1 YKEWLKKEMKSFK
14 KFVHKRKKERRRK
27 DETLPQRPYFEAL
40 ETFTKLMD
48 EINSFNKPI
57 QKRLR
62 KIEKHWEK
70 FTIFYFVEGA
80 PATNNLLENYYST
93 SLKTHRKKQLRTDR
107 GITNHMKL
115 SAMKRAG
122 LIINSGK
129 TILQMF
135 LKFTPFL
142 NHD

>member
-1 YKEWLKKEMKSFK
+1 MKGFK
-14 KFVHKRKKERRRK
+14 KFVHDRKKERRRK
-27 DETLPQRPYFEAL
+27 EETLPQRPYFEAV

-48 EINSFNKPI
+48 EIDTFDKPI

-62 KIEKHWEK
+62 KIEKHWIK

-93 SLKTHRKKQLRTDR
+93 SLKTHRKKQLRTDK

-122 LIINSGK
+122 QLINNGK
-129 TILQMF
+129 TLLETF
-135 LKFTPFL
+135 LMFTPFL
-142 NHD
+142 DLG

>member
-1 YKEWLKKEMKSFK
+1 MKGFK
-14 KFVHKRKKERRRK
+14 KFVHARKKERRRK
-27 DETLPQRPYFEAL
+27 DEKLPQRPYFEAL
-40 ETFTKLMD
+40 ETFQNLMD
-48 EINSFNKPI
+48 EINSFDKPI

-62 KIEKHWEK
+62 KIEKHWIK

-122 LIINSGK
+122 LIINNGR

-142 NHD
+142 NLDIKIKNKF